1 MADQRIPASQ
11 RTNIISSSSIPSDN
25 TQSFSSFSGSSID
38 TSGLQNTLPNL
49 LGTIEQPSYHWK
61 FFIPDDL
68 GLNTNT
74 KFILAETG
82 LTGFNITDV
91 EVANYVGPNFQ
102 QKNMPGTEFTIK
114 ISEPY
119 GMSFPDK
126 MITAAA
132 ESKVSNFLKSPYC
145 LSVDFLGYDSKNG
158 AVKRPY
164 DKVWIWRIM
173 ITDLQSDLDAEGGKH
188 TIKAVAY
195 DDIGSFDQF
204 AMVKTPIQVDINKK
218 EGKVGDIMQ
227 GLQDQLNKSIEK
239 SYNVANGGQVPFI
252 VEIKDEP
259 YTNQSSGVARPFDHK
274 VIRDKKHLDSS
285 RNQGVMQLSRGT
297 DLGRIVDYLMSV
309 SETATQMIN
318 PDASPTEMDGEAKE
332 FSTLHRVDAT
342 VENLSYDQ
350 KTQDYVRK
358 VTFWIRGYETVR
370 PISAPKGADDAIGAA
385 STKLQFIQT
394 NNYLKKEY
402 QYLYTG
408 ENTEVLD
415 FKISLNFNFVVA
427 QPIMQG
433 QPTLETSSPGIEF
446 SPDEFNVQTN
456 NQNWSR
462 RSIGAEPISWC
473 EPPLVSRTSG
483 SSGNVLED
491 LGRTKDIDN
500 IAINRSFLSPSY
512 VQDGND
518 PRYHVNQAIEA
529 SNLRTRSVYSTILN
543 QMYGAIDSNLNSIE
557 LTVRGDPYWLGVTNT
572 EDRTAK
578 PADSANYIFG
588 EQAFLVKFFIPQ
600 GIDEEGM
607 PILTLTDSYSGF
619 YNVIKVTNKFNQG
632 KFTQVLDGVRIS
644 TMQVT
649 RLLGGQ

>member
-1 MADQRIPASQ
+1 MADQRIPSSQ
-11 RTNIISSSSIPSDN
+11 RTNIVSTSTN
-25 TQSFSSFSGSSID
+25 TSTSNSFSEFSGSSID
-38 TSGLQNTLPNL
+38 TRDLENTLPNL
-49 LGTIEQPSYHWK
+49 LGTIDQPSYHWK
-61 FFIPDDL
+61 FFIPNDL
-68 GLNTNT
+68 GLDINA
-74 KFILAETG
+74 KFVLAETG

-91 EVANYVGPNFQ
+91 EITNYVGPNFQ

-126 MITAAA
+126 LITAAA
-132 ESKVSNFLKSPYC
+132 ESRISNFLKSPYC
-145 LSVDFLGYDSKNG
+145 LSVDFLGYDPKSG
-158 AVKRPY
+158 SVKRPY
-164 DKVWIWRIM
+164 DRAWVWKLM
-173 ITDLQSDLDAEGGKH
+173 ITDMLSDLDAEGGKH

-204 AMVKTPIQVDINKK
+204 AMVKTPIQVDVTQK
-218 EGKVGDIMQ
+218 EGKVGDIMK
-227 GLQDQLNKSIEK
+227 GLQDQINKSIEK

-259 YTNQSSGVARPFDHK
+259 YTNQAPVPRPFEHK
-274 VIRDKKHLDSS
+274 IIRDQKHKDSS

-318 PDASPTEMDGEAKE
+318 PDSSPVKMDGESKE
-332 FSTLHRVDAT
+332 FSTLHRVDST
-342 VENLSYDQ
+342 VENILYDG

-358 VTFWIRGYETVR
+358 VIFWIRGYETVR
-370 PISAPKGADDAIGAA
+370 PISAPKGADDAISAA
-385 STKLQFIQT
+385 NTKLQFIKS

-402 QYLYTG
+402 QYIYTG

-427 QPIMQG
+427 QPLMQG

-446 SPDEFNVQTN
+446 SPDEFNVQTQ
-456 NQNWSR
+456 NQNWLGR
-462 RSIGAEPISWC
+462 TDGVKPTAYC

-483 SSGNVLED
+483 STGNVLVD
-491 LGRTKDIDN
+491 LGNVKDIDN
-500 IAINRSFLSPSY
+500 IAIKPNFLSPSY
-512 VQDGND
+512 IQDGND

-543 QMYGAIDSNLNSIE
+543 QMYGTMDSNLNSIE

-588 EQAFLVKFFIPQ
+588 EQAFLVKFFLPQ
-600 GIDEEGM
+600 GIDDEGM
-607 PILTLTDSYSGF
+607 PILTMTDSYSGF
-619 YNVIKVTNKFNQG
+619 YNVVKVTNRFNQG
-632 KFTQVLDGVRIS
+632 KFTQVLDGIRIS
-644 TMQVT
+644 TMRVT
-649 RLLGGQ
+649 KLLGGQ